1 MSLAVGMAQ
10 IFSGLPGMRALMG
23 YWYHFAILF
32 EALFILTTIDTGT
45 RVSRFL
51 LQEFLGKF
59 YAPFERTDWLPGTV
73 ISTLAIVAA
82 WTYFI
87 LTGNIST
94 IWPMFGI
101 ANQLLAAVAL
111 TVGTSVLINAGKAR
125 YAWVTLGP
133 LIVLTVITQ
142 TAGVLSIRD
151 NFLPMA
157 HNADPAKAFTGALDA
172 ALTAIMMTCMLL
184 VLVEAILRWRRKVTA
199 PEPPARAAELPADA
213 CC

>member
-1 MSLAVGMAQ
+1 
-10 IFSGLPGMRALMG
+10 
-23 YWYHFAILF
+23 
-32 EALFILTTIDTGT
+32 
-45 RVSRFL
+45 
-51 LQEFLGKF
+51 
-59 YAPFERTDWLPGTV
+59 
-73 ISTLAIVAA
+73 
-82 WTYFI
+82 
-87 LTGNIST
+87 
-94 IWPMFGI
+94 MFGI

-125 YAWVTLGP
+125 YAWVTLAP
-133 LIVLTVITQ
+133 LVVLTVITQ
-142 TAGVLSIRD
+142 TAGVMSIRG

-199 PEPPARAAELPADA
+199 PEPPRGAELPVDA